1 MIRGRNEKI
10 TTIYAVAILFRTKY
24 ARVAVYKYL
33 RYAIINHRTL
43 TARVNVPGSAPVD
56 PDSKPGSNPDRGAG
70 VKRGMETIGD
80 FPRPPETTEIT
91 GD

>member
-70 VKRGMETIGD
+70 VKRG
-80 FPRPPETTEIT
+80 
-91 GD
+91 